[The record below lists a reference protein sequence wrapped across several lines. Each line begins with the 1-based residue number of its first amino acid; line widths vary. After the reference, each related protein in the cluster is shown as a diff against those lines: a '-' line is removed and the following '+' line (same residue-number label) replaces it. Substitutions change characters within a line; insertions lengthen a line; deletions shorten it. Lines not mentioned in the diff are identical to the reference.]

1 MNIFIHGLGQ
11 KPSSWNRT
19 IQGLSVAETVECPTI
34 VSLLNGTE
42 ATYENVYQRFVEW
55 CNRSDEPLHLTGL
68 SLGGILS
75 LHYAKDHPE
84 KVASLC
90 LIGTQCFMPKRLLQ
104 VQSVIFR
111 LLPSR
116 LFHQEGLQKRDFISL
131 TRSMED
137 LDFRASLAGITCP
150 TLILYGGGDYLNKRA
165 SFQLAK
171 SIPNS
176 KLLCIPDAGHEVN
189 EDQPLPLANALQSFY
204 KNLSS

>member
-1 MNIFIHGLGQ
+1 
-11 KPSSWNRT
+11 
-19 IQGLSVAETVECPTI
+19 
-34 VSLLNGTE
+34 
-42 ATYENVYQRFVEW
+42 
-55 CNRSDEPLHLTGL
+55 
-68 SLGGILS
+68 
-75 LHYAKDHPE
+75 
-84 KVASLC
+84 
-90 LIGTQCFMPKRLLQ
+90 MPKRLLQ

-150 TLILYGGGDYLNKRA
+150 TLILYGGRDYLNKRA

-189 EDQPLPLANALQSFY
+189 EDQHSPLQMPSNLFTKTSPLNEHRLLICY
-204 KNLSS
+204 KFSGRKKIKAVPFGTAFIHSSKRGAFPSASRTLLVNRNLSKCLP